1 MRCCGSV
8 SPRGTTDFLPVFS
21 VRRGNGATPDT
32 EICTLATEI
41 PDPPP
46 ARALDRDLALA
57 AVGGGTRRYFADR
70 RARVP
75 AFVDAHF
82 SLPGTLSLHRAALG
96 WDIVRAPLN
105 LSLAVPQVAM
115 HLGATAAAKLGAKR
129 AADALRRPII
139 LQTAVARDI
148 AWLVHTELLELPFR
162 QKHRE
167 STRDALAETILSE
180 QSIQDAVYEAVLAIG
195 RHGDNPQFRERLG
208 AAMAEYAVSRAAAA
222 EITTGLLSLGTGA
235 LALNKLTPGAASLG
249 PTLAGVM
256 AQQAAVAGFP
266 LGGWLGSAWYG
277 LFPAAPTAGLIMGTT
292 GGLML
297 AATTFAAF
305 AGIVSDPVQR
315 ALGLHSAR
323 LNRMIDRLEQQ
334 FFDPKA
340 PGFSVRDHYVARLLD
355 LFDILGAAMRIGHL

>member
-1 MRCCGSV
+1 V
-8 SPRGTTDFLPVFS
+8 
-21 VRRGNGATPDT
+21 A
-32 EICTLATEI
+32 
-41 PDPPP
+41 
-46 ARALDRDLALA
+46 
-57 AVGGGTRRYFADR
+57 GGTRRYFAER

-75 AFVDAHF
+75 GFVDAHF
-82 SLPGTLSLHRAALG
+82 SLPGTVALHRAAVG
-96 WDIVRAPLN
+96 WDILRAPLN

-115 HLGATAAAKLGAKR
+115 HLGAAAAAKLGAAR
-129 AADALRRPII
+129 TAAVLRRPII

-180 QSIQDAVYEAVLAIG
+180 HAIQEAVTEAVLAIG
-195 RHGDNPQFRERLG
+195 RHGDDPHFRERLG
-208 AAMAEYAVSRAAAA
+208 AAIAQYSVSRAAAA

-249 PTLAGVM
+249 PALAGVM

-266 LGGWLGSAWYG
+266 LGGWLGGVWYG

-305 AGIVSDPVQR
+305 AGIVSDPIQR
-315 ALGLHSAR
+315 ALGLHRAR
-323 LNRMIDRLEQQ
+323 LLRMIDTLEQQ
-334 FFDPKA
+334 FFDPA
-340 PGFSVRDHYVARLLD
+340 ATGFAVRDHYVARLLD
-355 LFDILGAAMRIGHL
+355 LFDILGAAVRLTHP

>member
-1 MRCCGSV
+1 MPG
-8 SPRGTTDFLPVFS
+8 
-21 VRRGNGATPDT
+21 
-32 EICTLATEI
+32 
-41 PDPPP
+41 
-46 ARALDRDLALA
+46 
-57 AVGGGTRRYFADR
+57 
-70 RARVP
+70 
-75 AFVDAHF
+75 FVDAHF
-82 SLPGTLSLHRAALG
+82 SLPGTVALHRAAVG
-96 WDIVRAPLN
+96 WDILRAPLN

-115 HLGATAAAKLGAKR
+115 HLGAAAAAKLGAAR
-129 AADALRRPII
+129 TAAVLRRPII

-180 QSIQDAVYEAVLAIG
+180 HAIQEAVTEAVLAIG
-195 RHGDNPQFRERLG
+195 RHGDDPHFRERLG
-208 AAMAEYAVSRAAAA
+208 AAIAQYSVSRAAAA

-249 PTLAGVM
+249 PALAGVM

-266 LGGWLGSAWYG
+266 LGGWLGGVWYG

-305 AGIVSDPVQR
+305 AGIVSDPIQR
-315 ALGLHSAR
+315 ALGLHRAR
-323 LNRMIDRLEQQ
+323 LLRMIDTLEQQ
-334 FFDPKA
+334 FFDPA
-340 PGFSVRDHYVARLLD
+340 ATGFAVRDHYVARLLD
-355 LFDILGAAMRIGHL
+355 LFDILGAAVRLTHP